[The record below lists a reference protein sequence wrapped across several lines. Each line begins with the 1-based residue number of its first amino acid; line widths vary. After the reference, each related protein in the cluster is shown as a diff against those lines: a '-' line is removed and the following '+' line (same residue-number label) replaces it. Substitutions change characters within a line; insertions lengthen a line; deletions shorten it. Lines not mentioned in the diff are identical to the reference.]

1 VRAFAD
7 GYAVCQCTPEALA
20 TALAHIDLTYTTAQE
35 WLLTRAVLGQAR
47 PGALVM
53 DLASPPGGMDHDGAR
68 ALGLNVVWARAQ
80 AGSAPRHAGH
90 AQFRV
95 MARILDAEWGDG
107 RSG

>member
-1 VRAFAD
+1 
-7 GYAVCQCTPEALA
+7 
-20 TALAHIDLTYTTAQE
+20 
-35 WLLTRAVLGQAR
+35 
-47 PGALVM
+47 M

-95 MARILDAEWGDG
+95 MARILDAEWGDEPAG
-107 RSG
+107 